1 MVKERSPQAYAH
13 DEYIFIEEGQL
24 YRLMILQTGD
34 KQDWDLYNRF
44 LNSFIFKIAGSQQRL
59 AAYSR

>member
-24 YRLMILQTGD
+24 YRIMILHTGD
-34 KQDWDLYNRF
+34 KQDWDLYSRF
-44 LNSFIFKIAGSQQRL
+44 LDSFTRRIAGSQ
-59 AAYSR
+59 